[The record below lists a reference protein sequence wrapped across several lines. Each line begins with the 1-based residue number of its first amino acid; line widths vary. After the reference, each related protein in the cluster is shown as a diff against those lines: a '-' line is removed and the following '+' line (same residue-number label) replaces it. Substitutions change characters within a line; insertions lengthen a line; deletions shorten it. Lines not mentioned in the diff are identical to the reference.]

1 MKKNTKKVVK
11 RDIYNSN
18 TRIKGKTRSG
28 VAGNEKKSDCA
39 GTAIVYCNQWE
50 CYTRFICLEKESDK
64 QKQTGST

>member
-11 RDIYNSN
+11 RDIYKSN
-18 TRIKGKTRSG
+18 TRIKEKTRQG
-28 VAGNEKKSDCA
+28 AGNDNKPDCA

-64 QKQTGST
+64 KQIGST

>member
-18 TRIKGKTRSG
+18 SRNKDKPRSG
-28 VAGNEKKSDCA
+28 VSGNENKSDCV

-50 CYTRFICLEKESDK
+50 CYTRFICLDKESDK
-64 QKQTGST
+64 QKQIGST

>member
-1 MKKNTKKVVK
+1 MKLVVI

-18 TRIKGKTRSG
+18 TRIKEKTRRG
-28 VAGNEKKSDCA
+28 VAGNEDKSNCA

-64 QKQTGST
+64 QKQI